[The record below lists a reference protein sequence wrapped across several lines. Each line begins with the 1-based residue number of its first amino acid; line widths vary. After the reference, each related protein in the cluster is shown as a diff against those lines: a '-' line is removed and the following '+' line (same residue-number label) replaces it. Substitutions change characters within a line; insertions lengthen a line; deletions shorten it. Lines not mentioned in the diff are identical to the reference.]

1 MLSPDHTTN
10 QPQQVV
16 LRAWR
21 RGAEGRGALQLLP
34 AALTSR
40 EGRDRQERGAQAGW
54 VVSTVAL
61 RALDLAR
68 PPFVCCWC
76 SAGDPF
82 EVLRHRL
89 RKYTLVGQRAEAAL
103 VQRGAWCRA
112 RVVFALTNRVFPHLP
127 LSTHNAGTTA

>member
-82 EVLRHRL
+82 EAPV
-89 RKYTLVGQRAEAAL
+89 AE
-103 VQRGAWCRA
+103 V
-112 RVVFALTNRVFPHLP
+112 
-127 LSTHNAGTTA
+127 